1 MDMKKLK
8 SIILLAFTTLL
19 ISFSIWSC
27 NKEFEPIVLN
37 GNWDLDTNE
46 VQVYIVYKVG
56 VAEKYPNT
64 KKFLDK
70 NLNAMRRELMKPQK
84 ITFKAPNIVD
94 FSYND
99 VPLPVR
105 GNFTQKDGFFTII
118 NPLFPDGIIGASD
131 NIKLQLYY
139 DYDRLMSILYLLLTD
154 EDDPPAIYDE
164 LIEKFEGVG
173 SYRKS
178 Y

>member
-1 MDMKKLK
+1 MKKR
-8 SIILLAFTTLL
+8 TTLVL
-19 ISFSIWSC
+19 LGIVSLLFSLWGC
-27 NKEFEPIVLN
+27 NKEFEPIVLS

-139 DYDRLMSILYLLLTD
+139 DYDRLMSILYLLLTY